1 MSAIAFSMHCTRLP
15 IEDGWVLQFTTP
27 RGREATLAYDES
39 ESKVEA
45 ARDPLIAAMGTI
57 PAAR

>member
-15 IEDGWVLQFTTP
+15 IEDGWVLQFSTP
-27 RGREATLAYDES
+27 RGRKPALAHDES
-39 ESKVEA
+39 KSKVEA
-45 ARDPLIAAMGTI
+45 TRDPLIAAMGTT